1 MRQRI
6 ANELKGIGEPA
17 LEALSQAL
25 DDADAGVRRVMVYV
39 LGDIGEPALEA
50 LTRALDDANVDVRR
64 AAVYALGKI
73 GEPALAA
80 LTHALDDADADM
92 RKEAVDE
99 LGDIGEPALEALTRV
114 LDDADADVRRQ
125 AVDKLGDIGEPAL
138 EALTRVLDD
147 ADADVRKQAVDKLGD
162 IGEPALEALTRALDD
177 ADADVRRQAVYELG
191 NIGEPALEALGHAL
205 EDEDEDVRL
214 AAITV
219 LTMIGESAVHL
230 LAVALEDP
238 EGSNSERVVQYLSG
252 QAGYVFFEP
261 CDIEAHD
268 VAEAIIDELIIR
280 SSGRSSEY
288 FNCQVVTEAL
298 QGTIH
303 RNPRL
308 RGQIQMELCNLAYQ
322 HDGGVRE
329 RAVAVARGLGADE
342 FASLIKARAEEN
354 PTAAAAIMRML
365 GGSEAAAFF
374 SESQSQALERFRA
387 PLVELEEVSRQRWN
401 ELTRQARSSFYISM
415 AMSVGLF
422 LVRTTIVIWGI
433 VLLTRSS
440 ELSQQIGGGLL
451 SALAA
456 LATTFSGRFWKDP
469 VEHIQKFSAQ
479 QARLQ
484 AAFIG
489 YVNRVAQL
497 RLVFE
502 HDYVT
507 GEIALDELEA
517 YQRMLSEAVT
527 QASQQLTDH

>member
-1 MRQRI
+1 MMMNSQQVDERVAQLIEELYRLYKDYHTYIYSESI
-6 ANELKGIGEPA
+6 ANELKAIGEPA
-17 LEALSQAL
+17 LKALTRALDEANAEVRQTAVYALGMIGEPALGALSRAL
-25 DDADAGVRRVMVYV
+25 DDADAEVRRRAVN
-39 LGDIGEPALEA
+39 
-50 LTRALDDANVDVRR
+50 ALD
-64 AAVYALGKI
+64 
-73 GEPALAA
+73 
-80 LTHALDDADADM
+80 
-92 RKEAVDE
+92 
-99 LGDIGEPALEALTRV
+99 
-114 LDDADADVRRQ
+114 
-125 AVDKLGDIGEPAL
+125 
-138 EALTRVLDD
+138 
-147 ADADVRKQAVDKLGD
+147 D

-177 ADADVRRQAVYELG
+177 ADAEVRRRAVNALDG
-191 NIGEPALEALGHAL
+191 IGEPALEALGHAL
-205 EDEDEDVRL
+205 EDEDKDVRRYT
-214 AAITV
+214 IEV
-219 LTMIGESAVHL
+219 LTGIGKPAVHL

-238 EGSNSERVVQYLSG
+238 EGWYSDSLIRYLSG
-252 QAGYVFFEP
+252 QDSAFGYGG
-261 CDIEAHD
+261 IEAHHD
-268 VAEAIIDELIIR
+268 MAEAIIDELIIR

-288 FNCQVVTEAL
+288 FNSKVVTKAL
-298 QGTIH
+298 QGTIS

-308 RGQIQMELCNLAYQ
+308 RGQIQRELCNLAYQ
-322 HDGGVRE
+322 NDSRVRE

-342 FASLIKARAEEN
+342 FAPLVKARAKDN

-374 SESQSQALERFRA
+374 SELQSQTLERFRA

-422 LVRTTIVIWGI
+422 LVGTTIVIWGL
-433 VLLTRSS
+433 VLLTRSRD
-440 ELSQQIGGGLL
+440 LSQQIGGGVL

-469 VEHIQKFSAQ
+469 VEHIQRFSAQ

-489 YVNRVAQL
+489 YMNRVAQL

-502 HDYVT
+502 HDYAT

-527 QASQQLTDH
+527 QASQQLIDH

>member
-1 MRQRI
+1 MGQDFRHVAGSQPKGRKMMNSEQ
-6 ANELKGIGEPA
+6 ADKRVAELIEELRHEREAYSYSYTCQEIVDQLKAIGEPA
-17 LEALSQAL
+17 LQAL
-25 DDADAGVRRVMVYV
+25 AH
-39 LGDIGEPALEA
+39 ALNDEDVKMREA
-50 LTRALDDANVDVRR
+50 T
-64 AAVYALGKI
+64 VYALGQI

-80 LTHALDDADADM
+80 LTHALDAPD
-92 RKEAVDE
+92 V
-99 LGDIGEPALEALTRV
+99 
-114 LDDADADVRRQ
+114 DVRRE
-125 AVDKLGDIGEPAL
+125 AVEGLG
-138 EALTRVLDD
+138 
-147 ADADVRKQAVDKLGD
+147 K
-162 IGEPALEALTRALDD
+162 
-177 ADADVRRQAVYELG
+177 
-191 NIGEPALEALGHAL
+191 IGEPALEALGRAL
-205 EDEDEDVRL
+205 EDADKDTRGT
-214 AAITV
+214 AIEA
-219 LTMIGESAVHL
+219 LFKIGKPAIRL

-238 EGSNSERVVQYLSG
+238 DGWHTQEVFEYLSIHRIN
-252 QAGYVFFEP
+252 
-261 CDIEAHD
+261 DIEAHD
-268 VAEAIIDELIIR
+268 VAEAIINELIIR

-288 FNCQVVTEAL
+288 FNSRVITQVLE
-298 QGTIH
+298 GTIK

-308 RGQIQMELCNLAYQ
+308 RGQIQRELCNLAYQ
-322 HDGGVRE
+322 NDGGVRE

-354 PTAAAAIMRML
+354 PTAAAAIMRMV

-374 SESQSQALERFRA
+374 SELQSQTLERFRA
-387 PLVELEEVSRQRWN
+387 PLVELEDVSRQRWN

-422 LVRTTIVIWGI
+422 LVGTTIVMWGLL
-433 VLLTRSS
+433 LLTRSS
-440 ELSQQIGGGLL
+440 HLSQQIGGGVL

-489 YVNRVAQL
+489 YMNRVAQL

-502 HDYVT
+502 HDYAT
-507 GEIALDELEA
+507 GEIKLDELEA